1 MAPKQPRPETNYV
14 LFVVTP
20 DDRVID
26 RQALPAQAAAR
37 VAVNVVRQNARST
50 LPLYAYIL
58 PPRIAQIYADAPWQ
72 AGPSAVMRCYPGT
85 RLGAKPYAVK
95 YAAMMARMP
104 ARCFRGDSADARA
117 FRLALRAP
125 KKRARK
131 RS

>member
-1 MAPKQPRPETNYV
+1 MPPKKPRPEANYV

-20 DDRVID
+20 DNRVVD
-26 RQALPAQAAAR
+26 RQALSAQAAAR

-50 LPLYAYIL
+50 LPLHTYVL
-58 PPRIAQIYADAPWQ
+58 TPRIAQVYADAPWQ

-85 RLGAKPYAVK
+85 RLGAKPYAIK
-95 YAAMMARMP
+95 YAAMMTRMP
-104 ARCFRGDSADARA
+104 ARCFRGDSAEARA

-125 KKRARK
+125 KKRTRK